1 MPNPRILVPIAVLS
15 LLALTGTP
23 SGYQQDRRVFECGPV
38 FGPETTPE
46 SLVAVFGEANVVT
59 KHLHAGEGFYEDG
72 TVIFPGTRDEVEVLW
87 QKPRLGGAPRI
98 VRTRGNQG
106 SWETPLGLRVGLD
119 LRTIERIN
127 RRPFRLAGFG
137 FDYAG
142 TVTSWEGGH
151 LEEPPSALCRV
162 WARLSPDHPSDDV
175 ELEREYLRVRGDKTF
190 SSGHPSMQLLNPKVR
205 ELFIFIRRS

>member
-1 MPNPRILVPIAVLS
+1 M
-15 LLALTGTP
+15 
-23 SGYQQDRRVFECGPV
+23 
-38 FGPETTPE
+38 
-46 SLVAVFGEANVVT
+46 
-59 KHLHAGEGFYEDG
+59 
-72 TVIFPGTRDEVEVLW
+72 IFHGTRDEVEVFW
-87 QKPRLGGAPRI
+87 QKPRRGGALRL

-151 LEEPPSALCRV
+151 LEEPPSAPCRV

-175 ELEREYLRVRGDKTF
+175 ELEREYLRVRGDKIF
-190 SSGHPSMQLLNPKVR
+190 SSGHPSMQLLNPKIRV
-205 ELFIFIRRS
+205 LLISIRRP